1 MLVRVTDSAAL
12 RVCEGND
19 LLILSGVMPQVNV
32 LDIAPLNSSFVHSI
46 MNMFGQLTGWVAP
59 IALAWMTQWAPH

>member
-19 LLILSGVMPQVNV
+19 LLILPGVMPQVNV

-46 MNMFGQLTGWVAP
+46 MNMFGQLTG
-59 IALAWMTQWAPH
+59 